1 MGFRIKRVRYTI
13 IIINKEELV
22 FHHVNFYFL
31 ENSYIH
37 LLSSVSTGHLTDLI
51 YTEKE
56 LVQSLRE
63 YIKAEESK
71 LAAVK
76 RCIQE
81 HRLKT
86 AFHVIVA
93 SRLPLP
99 SFSWANKLDA
109 LTRVSTSDPEGYL
122 GHPVNAY
129 KLMKRL
135 NTEWTELESLVL
147 QNPSDG
153 REEKGNQ
160 ARKG

>member
-1 MGFRIKRVRYTI
+1 M
-13 IIINKEELV
+13 
-22 FHHVNFYFL
+22 
-31 ENSYIH
+31 
-37 LLSSVSTGHLTDLI
+37 LLSKGAFRDTNSRLCISPYRSVI
-51 YTEKE
+51 TEWVCVE
-56 LVQSLRE
+56 
-63 YIKAEESK
+63 
-71 LAAVK
+71 AV
-76 RCIQE
+76 
-81 HRLKT
+81 
-86 AFHVIVA
+86 VA
-93 SRLPLP
+93 SFLSP

-160 ARKG
+160 AKTG